1 MVVEIG
7 INALIGLNLISF
19 ALSTEPSVRE
29 SLGGGVGVVL
39 EVFEIF
45 SVVVF
50 TLEYGARLFAAGCDP
65 DYGYSRVKYATSF
78 FALVDLFA
86 IAPFYIGLMISPSSS
101 SSSTVGML
109 LRTLRVV
116 RVFKAEH
123 YWEAFTLF
131 DNVVAESGR
140 LLLTTSFASL
150 LIWIFFAALFYICER
165 DEAPPEGAFDNMLL
179 SLFGTMIYLGGE
191 WFVIDLS
198 IPGQIVGSFVAI
210 GAIAIFAIPGGILFD
225 GFDAVSRRRKVLLD
239 RLSRRHILCGGCG
252 VRVKEFIRHHIA

>member
-123 YWEAFTLF
+123 YWEAFALF
-131 DNVVAESGR
+131 DNVV
-140 LLLTTSFASL
+140 
-150 LIWIFFAALFYICER
+150 
-165 DEAPPEGAFDNMLL
+165 L
-179 SLFGTMIYLGGE
+179 SLFGTMIYLGRE

-210 GAIAIFAIPGGILFD
+210 VAIAIFAIPGGILFD
-225 GFDAVSRRRKVLLD
+225 GFDAVSRRRKVLRD